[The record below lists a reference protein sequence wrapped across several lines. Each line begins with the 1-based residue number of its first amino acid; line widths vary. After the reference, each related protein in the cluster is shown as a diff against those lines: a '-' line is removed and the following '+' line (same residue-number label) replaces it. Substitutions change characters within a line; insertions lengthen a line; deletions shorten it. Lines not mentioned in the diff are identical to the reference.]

1 MREPARAVLSVQ
13 PDILRGSALLLSLF
27 SYPWIPTVTA
37 TMNTINSTAVAN
49 LRNIAIIAHVDHG
62 KTTLV
67 DGLLKQ
73 SNIFRDP
80 DAAGVLIMDANDLE
94 RERGITI
101 LSKNTAITYHGV
113 KINIIDTPGHAD
125 FGGEVE
131 RVLNMADGC
140 LLLVDA
146 VEGPMPQTRTVLQR
160 ALAMHLRPIVV
171 INKVDRPASRPD
183 EVLALTQDLFLD
195 LASDAEQL
203 DFPVVY
209 TIARD
214 GRAGRSPDGLAPD
227 LRPLLEAI
235 LEEIPAPHVDLEAP
249 FQMLVASL
257 DYDPHRGR
265 IAIGRVH
272 RGTVQSGQT
281 LVHLSPGQ
289 EASRQRISSLT
300 TFDGLGRR
308 EVESAIAGDIV
319 AITGFSDA
327 KIGATLADPAAL
339 EPLEAIEVEEP
350 TLKLTFGVNT
360 SPFAGRDAKFS
371 TSRQLRERLFREL
384 ETNLS
389 LRVEGTEQADVFSVS
404 GRGELHLSILIETM
418 RREGYEFQVSRPE
431 VITKEI
437 EGRKLEP
444 IEHLVIDTT
453 EPFVGVVTDL
463 VGGRKARM
471 LDMVNDGRGSVRVEF
486 AIPTRG
492 LIGLR
497 NAFLTATKGNGV
509 MSSRLIGYEPWMGP
523 IATNRT
529 GALVASEAGQA
540 LSHGISNAQERGITF
555 VEPGQDIYT
564 GMIVGQQPRQG
575 DLVVNICRAKK
586 LTNMRA
592 SNSEIS
598 IRLVPPVIFSLEQA
612 LDFLADDE
620 LLEVTPKAFRLRKR
634 LLDENERAKER
645 KRTSMAGNV

>member
-1 MREPARAVLSVQ
+1 M
-13 PDILRGSALLLSLF
+13 D
-27 SYPWIPTVTA
+27 
-37 TMNTINSTAVAN
+37 TMTTTTSVAN

-80 DAAGVLIMDANDLE
+80 DAAGELIMDANDLE

-101 LSKNTAITYHGV
+101 LAKNTAITYRGV

-171 INKVDRPASRPD
+171 VNKIDRAASRPE

-203 DFPVVY
+203 DFPVIY
-209 TIARD
+209 TIARE
-214 GRAGRSPDGLAPD
+214 GRAGRSPDGLAQD
-227 LRPLLEAI
+227 LRPLLDAI
-235 LEEIPAPHVDLEAP
+235 LEEIPAPLVELEAP
-249 FQMLVASL
+249 LQLLIASI
-257 DYDPHRGR
+257 DYDTHRGR

-272 RGTVQSGQT
+272 RGKIEAGQT
-281 LVHLSPGQ
+281 LVHIGADGEQ
-289 EASRQRISSLT
+289 VRQRITSLT
-300 TFDGLGRR
+300 AFDGLGRR
-308 EVESAIAGDIV
+308 EVESAVAGDIV
-319 AITGFSDA
+319 AITGFADA

-339 EPLEAIEVEEP
+339 EALDAIEIEEP

-360 SPFAGRDAKFS
+360 SPFSGKDAKFS

-389 LRVEGTEQADVFSVS
+389 LRVETTEQADVFSVS

-431 VITKEI
+431 VITKEV
-437 EGRKLEP
+437 EGRRVEP
-444 IEHLVIDTT
+444 VEHLVIDTT
-453 EPFVGVVTDL
+453 ETFVGVVTEL
-463 VGGRKARM
+463 VGGRKAQM
-471 LDMVNDGRGSVRVEF
+471 TDMVNDGRGNVRVEF

-509 MSSRLIGYEPWMGP
+509 MSSRLIGYEPWMGQ
-523 IATNRT
+523 IASTRT
-529 GALVASEAGQA
+529 GALVASESGVA
-540 LSHGISNAQERGITF
+540 LSHGLANAQERGLTF
-555 VEPGQDIYT
+555 VEPQTEVYA
-564 GMIVGQQPRQG
+564 GMVIGQQPRQG
-575 DLVVNICRAKK
+575 DLAVNVCRAKK

-592 SNSEIS
+592 SNSEIA
-598 IRLVPPVIFSLEQA
+598 IKLTPPVIFSLEQA
-612 LDFLADDE
+612 LDFLQDDE

-634 LLDENERAKER
+634 LLSADDRAKER
-645 KRTSMAGNV
+645 KRQSMGS

>member
-1 MREPARAVLSVQ
+1 MPATEERVVPNDQMRQ
-13 PDILRGSALLLSLF
+13 QQ
-27 SYPWIPTVTA
+27 
-37 TMNTINSTAVAN
+37 
-49 LRNIAIIAHVDHG
+49 LRNIAIVAHVDHG

-73 SNIFRDP
+73 SNVFRDP
-80 DAAGVLIMDANDLE
+80 DAAGELILDANDLE

-101 LSKNTAITYHGV
+101 LAKNTAITYRDV

-160 ALAMHLRPIVV
+160 ALAMGLRPIVV
-171 INKVDRPASRPD
+171 VNKVDRAASRPE
-183 EVLALTQDLFLD
+183 EVVSMTQDLFLD
-195 LASDAEQL
+195 LATEAEQL
-203 DFPVVY
+203 DFPVLY

-214 GRAGRSPDGLAPD
+214 GRAGPAPGDLAPD
-227 LRPLLEAI
+227 LRPLLDAI
-235 LEEIPAPHVDLEAP
+235 LKEIPAPAADPDAP
-249 FQMLVASL
+249 CQLLIASL
-257 DYDPHRGR
+257 DYDNHRGR

-272 RGTVQSGQT
+272 RGRIRSGDV
-281 LVHLSPGQ
+281 LVHIAPDGTRV
-289 EASRQRISSLT
+289 RQRVTSLAA
-300 TFDGLGRR
+300 FEGLTRQ
-308 EVESAIAGDIV
+308 EVEEAVAGDIV
-319 AITGFSDA
+319 AIAGFPEA
-327 KIGATLADPAAL
+327 KIGATLADPDAPEAL
-339 EPLEAIEVEEP
+339 EPIAVEEP

-360 SPFAGRDAKFS
+360 SPFAGRDSKFS
-371 TSRQLRERLFREL
+371 TSRQLRERLYREL

-389 LRVEGTEQADVFSVS
+389 LRVEPTDQPDVFAVS
-404 GRGELHLSILIETM
+404 GRGELHLSVLIETM

-437 EGRKLEP
+437 DGRTLEP
-444 IEHLVIDTT
+444 VEHLVIDTT

-463 VGGRKARM
+463 VGGRRARM
-471 LDMVNDGRGSVRVEF
+471 LDMVNDGRGGVRLEF

-492 LIGLR
+492 VIGLR

-509 MSSRLIGYEPWMGP
+509 MASRLIGFEPWQGP
-523 IATNRT
+523 IASTRT
-529 GALVASEAGQA
+529 GALVASEGGVA
-540 LSHGISNAQERGITF
+540 LANGIANAQERGLTF
-555 VEPGQDIYT
+555 IEPQTEVYE

-575 DLVVNICRAKK
+575 DLVVNVCRAKK
-586 LTNMRA
+586 LTN
-592 SNSEIS
+592 
-598 IRLVPPVIFSLEQA
+598 IRSSTSDIAVKLTPPVVLSLEQA

-634 LLDENERAKER
+634 LLTADERAKER
-645 KRTSMAGNV
+645 KRTQMASRL

>member
-1 MREPARAVLSVQ
+1 VQATDTLSEPTTQGRQ
-13 PDILRGSALLLSLF
+13 EH
-27 SYPWIPTVTA
+27 
-37 TMNTINSTAVAN
+37 

-73 SNIFRDP
+73 SNVFRDP
-80 DAAGVLIMDANDLE
+80 DAAGDLIMDANDLE

-101 LSKNTAITYHGV
+101 LAKNTAITYRGI

-146 VEGPMPQTRTVLQR
+146 VEGPMPQTRTVLQK
-160 ALAMHLRPIVV
+160 ALQMGLRPIVV
-171 INKVDRPASRPD
+171 VNKVDRPAARPD
-183 EVLALTQDLFLD
+183 TVISLTQDLFLD
-195 LASDAEQL
+195 LATDPDQL
-203 DFPVVY
+203 DFPVIFA
-209 TIARD
+209 IARD
-214 GRAGRSPDGLAPD
+214 GRAGLAPDQLADD
-227 LRPLLEAI
+227 LRPLLDAI
-235 LEEIPAPHVDLEAP
+235 VREIPAPIVDIDAP
-249 FQMLVASL
+249 VQMLIASL
-257 DYDPHRGR
+257 DYDTHRGR

-272 RGTVQSGQT
+272 RGKIRAGDL
-281 LVHLSPGQ
+281 LVHVTPDGTQ
-289 EASRQRISSLT
+289 VRNRVTALT
-300 TFDGLGRR
+300 VFENFGRK
-308 EVESAIAGDIV
+308 EVEEVGAGDIV
-319 AITGFSDA
+319 AIAGFPDA
-327 KIGATLADPAAL
+327 KIGATLADPNAPDALAA
-339 EPLEAIEVEEP
+339 IDVEEP

-360 SPFAGRDAKFS
+360 SPLSGREAKFS

-389 LRVEGTEQADVFSVS
+389 LRVEPTDQADVFAVS

-431 VITKEI
+431 VITKQTDH
-437 EGRKLEP
+437 GTVEP
-444 IEHLVIDTT
+444 VEHLVIDTT
-453 EPFVGVVTDL
+453 EPFVGAVTDL

-471 LDMVNDGRGSVRVEF
+471 MDMVNDGRGSVRLEF

-509 MSSRLIGYEPWMGP
+509 MSSRLLGFEPWMGP
-523 IATNRT
+523 IASQRT
-529 GALVASEAGQA
+529 GALVASESGTA
-540 LSHGISNAQERGITF
+540 LAHGIANAQERGITF
-555 VEPGQDIYT
+555 IDPQTEVYE

-575 DLVVNICRAKK
+575 DLVVNICREKK

-592 SNSEIS
+592 STSDIS
-598 IRLVPPVIFSLEQA
+598 IKLTPPVVLSLEQA
-612 LDFLADDE
+612 LDFLQDDE
-620 LLEVTPKAFRLRKR
+620 LLEVTPKSYRLRKR
-634 LLDENERAKER
+634 LLSKDDRARES
-645 KRTSMAGNV
+645 KRISMAGQR